1 MMSYK
6 LLVGTWPYLQLWCSW
21 AQRWTAQ
28 MLSSRGQGHS
38 ERNTL
43 RGIFS
48 HISGMHGRMLIKL
61 VKIAHYTDAVFKVVG
76 SNAKV
81 RRRHATFSENAPFW
95 RRHSDRRFAVEC
107 HL

>member
-1 MMSYK
+1 
-6 LLVGTWPYLQLWCSW
+6 
-21 AQRWTAQ
+21 
-28 MLSSRGQGHS
+28 
-38 ERNTL
+38 
-43 RGIFS
+43 
-48 HISGMHGRMLIKL
+48 MLIKL

-107 HL
+107 HLVTDKSTSFKFNVGHVRVTWVFCGK